1 VDFVTRTAR
10 ISDVLMW
17 VSIAAT
23 LTAGVALLCLI
34 FALGLGSEP
43 VVLYSGAT
51 VLASLPV
58 AIASFFVGS
67 LLA

>member
-1 VDFVTRTAR
+1 
-10 ISDVLMW
+10 MW
-17 VSIAAT
+17 VAIAAT
-23 LTAGVALLCLI
+23 LAAGVALLCLI